1 MALATSST
9 RNICAGSGTTPSCRA
24 WYYLIEPFLANWTYT
39 LSPLV
44 HDDFWVAQMGHF
56 GEVAFYDDGDLEDP
70 EGEMSASCFV
80 VESVG
85 DLGCVL
91 CVGHG
96 RGGVQASYAPDVAQS
111 IYVKVRK
118 CWLQRRTK
126 ATAGVESFS

>member
-1 MALATSST
+1 MPRIVLS
-9 RNICAGSGTTPSCRA
+9 NRA
-24 WYYLIEPFLANWTYT
+24 IPRELDVHAFTVEEAIERENGIMGYT
-39 LSPLV
+39 VRRHALV

-56 GEVAFYDDGDLEDP
+56 VEVAFYDDGDLEDP
-70 EGEMSASCFV
+70 EGEMSASCFI